1 MADMDKIEKH
11 WQWADFKKKVEIH
24 AKEPIS
30 EAKMRE
36 HYTRFLYQQNM
47 KKHKKKYRSKNGTI
61 IKCVHEDGC
70 YRFIGKLVED
80 FNPEL
85 VLELGYSWGGM
96 TKLFEDYTSK
106 KTQIK
111 AYNWKCGREANK
123 SNFSSRVEFIKA
135 DLLKEP
141 LKGLVN
147 FCKDKRKKLLYCD
160 NGNKIKEVYMYGQH
174 LNVGDM
180 IGAHD
185 YPKEIYHDWDM
196 LIGKT
201 KLRDTREDV
210 DNMNKVLADF
220 EPVEHDLFLEK
231 GFSDRFWIKVR

>member
-1 MADMDKIEKH
+1 MDKIEKH
-11 WQWADFKKKVEIH
+11 WQWGDFKKMAYKH
-24 AKEPIS
+24 ADGPLDEQKL
-30 EAKMRE
+30 RD
-36 HYTRFLYQQNM
+36 HYTKFLYQQNM
-47 KKHKKKYRSKNGTI
+47 KKHKKKYRSKNGTLI
-61 IKCVHEDGC
+61 RCVHEDGC
-70 YRFIGKLVED
+70 YRFIGKLVQD
-80 FNPEL
+80 FDPEL

-96 TKLFEDYTSK
+96 TKVFEDYTK
-106 KTQIK
+106 KGTKIY

-123 SNFSSRVEFIKA
+123 SNFSKRVEFIHA
-135 DLLKEP
+135 DLLKKP

-147 FCKDKRKKLLYCD
+147 FCQDKRKKLLYCD

-185 YPKEIYHDWDM
+185 YPKEIYHDWDL

-210 DNMNKVLADF
+210 AKMNKVLADF